1 MALEHNQSLIELN
14 LSSIEGLNRNT
25 LGSQGVKSLARV
37 LPINPIISSINVSGN
52 FIGDSGML
60 YICEGI
66 RNGNTSLKSLSVG
79 LNEITHESL

>member
-1 MALEHNQSLIELN
+1 MRSF
-14 LSSIEGLNRNT
+14 
-25 LGSQGVKSLARV
+25 ARV
-37 LPINPIISSINVSGN
+37 LPINPIISSLNLSAN

-66 RNGNTSLKSLSVG
+66 KNGNTSLKSLSVA